1 VHPYFASIG
10 LGTAFFLTFV
20 TLIILLVAYIR
31 LARKSNNYEIIE
43 EEIFDEASVEGSR
56 IVGRGFGRSN
66 DSPIVKRNLGR
77 ETTEEKEH
85 QPMSAAKK
93 TKN

>member
-10 LGTAFFLTFV
+10 LGTAFLLTFV

-43 EEIFDEASVEGSR
+43 EEILTRPALKVLGSLGEVLEEATILRLSSGILDEK
-56 IVGRGFGRSN
+56 
-66 DSPIVKRNLGR
+66 P
-77 ETTEEKEH
+77 
-85 QPMSAAKK
+85 
-93 TKN
+93 